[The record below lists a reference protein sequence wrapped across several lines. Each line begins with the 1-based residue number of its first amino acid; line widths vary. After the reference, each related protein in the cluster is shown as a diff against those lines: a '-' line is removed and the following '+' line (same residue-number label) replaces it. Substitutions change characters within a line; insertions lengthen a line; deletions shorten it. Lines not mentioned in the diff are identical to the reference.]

1 MMSIYA
7 QLEDKRD
14 LEEKESLDMK
24 ELGYETV
31 LGYKSVLEDEIKA
44 LSKKCNRGDLQ
55 KMSLKKRLN
64 LKLECSPKYR
74 CWRSP

>member
-1 MMSIYA
+1 
-7 QLEDKRD
+7 
-14 LEEKESLDMK
+14 MK

-55 KMSLKKRLN
+55 KMSLKK
-64 LKLECSPKYR
+64 S
-74 CWRSP
+74 

>member
-1 MMSIYA
+1 MD
-7 QLEDKRD
+7 LEDKR
-14 LEEKESLDMK
+14 
-24 ELGYETV
+24 ELGYETE
-31 LGYKSVLEDEIKA
+31 LGYKSVLGDEIKA
-44 LSKKCNRGDLQ
+44 LSKKCNRSDFQ